1 MSLSDFARLSNK
13 DLQLYKQLNDLSY
26 KSVNGKRQ
34 DVRNFREGVVDIG
47 KIHFNQPKDVLTK
60 DMILEFQKEQ
70 ENQRLKTPGYIDP
83 VSGDEFK
90 YNPTGLNDALEVFTP
105 KDLTLLG
112 TAATETDIQNKEQEL
127 SKEGLELKKID
138 KEIAKNLI
146 DERKAK
152 EKIMKLEVKLQEL
165 QKEIDQLNAKKAGTT
180 DAKEIKIID
189 GNINKTKAAQ
199 TKRQTE
205 LTAQQ
210 KSLQDIKQDFIQLD
224 TDASNQQNV
233 IDNLLQE
240 LKLIS
245 DNIAENKSEEQ
256 AVINRNKALVKKY
269 EEEFNIKNSNRSR
282 IQKDIYESDQE
293 FLNRLQTLEAEKFD
307 VNLYKTKAEM
317 DQQEKLHDNLK
328 TIILDESKI
337 WEVIKSLS
345 NDEIF
350 NINKYF
356 NIISTRLLKIY
367 GFNNKNVSET
377 DLKNELIKTL
387 DILTYEPDKIYELE
401 EQDTPV
407 ITSSTPKT
415 MGDFETDLVD
425 NSIFLKNV
433 NNGKQYYFKI
443 GMKDNKKM
451 LFSSKTNDQGTF
463 KNLDFRS
470 EFKRILRDLELN
482 LPANKGIL
490 DALFGTDLNREIV
503 YDFLK
508 NGGLAPIDVS
518 KINKKTEIGKIV
530 YGFGLKNIPNV
541 VDFGNLKLLLKKLF
555 LKNELSIKD
564 KNMHNIM
571 GFKNIGNLSD
581 NFVKII
587 MDITSNK
594 KPSIYNKSIKNR

>member
-1 MSLSDFARLSNK
+1 
-13 DLQLYKQLNDLSY
+13 
-26 KSVNGKRQ
+26 
-34 DVRNFREGVVDIG
+34 
-47 KIHFNQPKDVLTK
+47 
-60 DMILEFQKEQ
+60 
-70 ENQRLKTPGYIDP
+70 
-83 VSGDEFK
+83 
-90 YNPTGLNDALEVFTP
+90 
-105 KDLTLLG
+105 
-112 TAATETDIQNKEQEL
+112 
-127 SKEGLELKKID
+127 
-138 KEIAKNLI
+138 
-146 DERKAK
+146 
-152 EKIMKLEVKLQEL
+152 
-165 QKEIDQLNAKKAGTT
+165 
-180 DAKEIKIID
+180 
-189 GNINKTKAAQ
+189 
-199 TKRQTE
+199 
-205 LTAQQ
+205 
-210 KSLQDIKQDFIQLD
+210 
-224 TDASNQQNV
+224 
-233 IDNLLQE
+233 
-240 LKLIS
+240 
-245 DNIAENKSEEQ
+245 
-256 AVINRNKALVKKY
+256 VINRNKALVKKY

-282 IQKDIYESDQE
+282 IQKDIYESDQD

-377 DLKNELIKTL
+377 DLKNELIKSL

-407 ITSSTPKT
+407 ITSSTPNT

-482 LPANKGIL
+482 LQANKGVL

-541 VDFGNLKLLLKKLF
+541 VDFGNLKLL
-555 LKNELSIKD
+555 
-564 KNMHNIM
+564 
-571 GFKNIGNLSD
+571 
-581 NFVKII
+581 
-587 MDITSNK
+587 
-594 KPSIYNKSIKNR
+594 